1 MFGYATSLR
10 SATAGK
16 AGYSMEFEKY
26 ATVPAS
32 LQEKIIEERK
42 AF

>member
-1 MFGYATSLR
+1 
-10 SATAGK
+10 
-16 AGYSMEFEKY
+16 MEFEKY

-42 AF
+42 AFLAEEE